1 MMTQSKGACCH
12 SKDAIPPINEAGKLP
27 VNSRNTARGSNF
39 DFLIRNQRCHLGE
52 QQRHRGPD
60 RGSNDQD

>member
-1 MMTQSKGACCH
+1 VLAVTQKTQQL
-12 SKDAIPPINEAGKLP
+12 PINEAGKLP